1 MNNNARNILT
11 HIFGF
16 KEFRPQQE
24 EIINSLI
31 KGEDNIVLMPTGSGK
46 SICYQIPA
54 IQRSG
59 IGIIVS
65 PLISLMQDQVE
76 ALQANGVKAEFYNSS
91 LTSNAARKVLE
102 QLHTKQLDLLYI
114 APERLML
121 PSFLARLQEID
132 IALFAIDEAH
142 CVSVWGHDFRPEYAQ
157 LGKLKELFPNI
168 PTIALTATADKQ
180 TLNDIRLQLN
190 LPHAQLHQ
198 ASFNRPNIRYTV
210 IDKNKPLNQILT
222 FLETHKNEAGII
234 YCFSRSK
241 VMETTQKLQANN
253 IKAAP
258 YHAGLNSKERQQNQA
273 AFQKDDIDIIVA
285 TIAFGMGID
294 KPNVRFVI
302 HLDLPKSVEGY
313 YQETGRAGR
322 DGLPAEALLL
332 LSLGDVPKIKSLIE
346 KNQNPEQK
354 RIELH
359 KLNAMASIAEGRTCR
374 RKTILNYFDEEMQ
387 VVCDNCDICLDPPET
402 FDATTVAQKALS
414 CVYRLR
420 QGYGIGYVVDVLR
433 GSENQRIKNMR
444 HDQLSTYGIGS
455 DLNKDEWLSIIRQLI
470 HHSYLEQDIANFS
483 VLKLTEKARPI
494 LRSEETLILAKPRVK
509 LAKDKKLKKKI
520 KGDLTEYDT
529 DLFEKLRTL
538 RKQLADE
545 KNVPPFVIFSDAS
558 LIEMAATKPKNDTE
572 FLQINGVGE
581 HKLQHYGTQFLTA
594 IAS

>member
-1 MNNNARNILT
+1 MNNNARDILT

-24 EIINSLI
+24 DIINSLI
-31 KGEDNIVLMPTGSGK
+31 NGENNIVLMPTGSGK

-59 IGIIVS
+59 VGIIIS

-76 ALQANGVKAEFYNSS
+76 TLQATGVNAEFYNSS
-91 LTSNAARKVLE
+91 LTGSAARKVLE
-102 QLHTKQLDLLYI
+102 QLHTKQLDLLYV
-114 APERLML
+114 APERLMA

-142 CVSVWGHDFRPEYAQ
+142 CVSVWGHDFRPEYSQ

-210 IDKNKPLNQILT
+210 IDKNKPLNQIIT

-234 YCFSRSK
+234 YCFSRAK
-241 VMETTQKLQANN
+241 VMETAQKLQAQGFR
-253 IKAAP
+253 AAP

-359 KLNAMASIAEGRTCR
+359 KLNAMAAIAESRACR
-374 RKTILNYFDEEMQ
+374 RKALLNYFDEEMQ
-387 VVCDNCDICLDPPET
+387 VVCDNCDICLNPPET

-414 CVYRLR
+414 CVYRLQ

-470 HHSYLEQDIANFS
+470 HHNYLEQDIANFS

-494 LRSEETLILAKPRVK
+494 LRGEETLIFAKPRVK
-509 LAKDKKLKKKI
+509 LTKEKKLKKKI
-520 KGDLTEYDT
+520 KGDFNEYDT

-581 HKLQHYGTQFLTA
+581 HKLQHYGAQFLAA
-594 IAS
+594 ITS

>member
-509 LAKDKKLKKKI
+509 LAKDKKLKKRSKA
-520 KGDLTEYDT
+520 
-529 DLFEKLRTL
+529 TL
-538 RKQLADE
+538 LNTTPTYL
-545 KNVPPFVIFSDAS
+545 KNYVHCA
-558 LIEMAATKPKNDTE
+558 N
-572 FLQINGVGE
+572 N
-581 HKLQHYGTQFLTA
+581 
-594 IAS
+594 